1 MTTQETI
8 EIVNEII
15 AELKSVTPA
24 EEFPNA
30 LRMSMK
36 ALEMSKSLDEETREI
51 ANSVYLQALVDAI
64 SPQAVNDIIP

>member
-15 AELKSVTPA
+15 AELKAVTPA
-24 EEFPNA
+24 EEFSNA

-36 ALEMSKSLDEETREI
+36 ALEMSKTLDEETREI
-51 ANSVYLQALVDAI
+51 AYSTYLQALADAV
-64 SPQAVNDIIP
+64 SL

>member
-15 AELKSVTPA
+15 AELKSITPA
-24 EEFPNA
+24 GEFPDA

-36 ALEMSKSLDEETREI
+36 ALEMSKTLDEETREI
-51 ANSVYLQALVDAI
+51 AYSTYLQALADAV
-64 SPQAVNDIIP
+64 SL